1 MTLQAG
7 RGELL
12 QRLSSKLKEWA
23 PLLQRF
29 LKSQDEQA
37 RATAAHVHCAS
48 ACLYVVKDVEEGNRA
63 QIRVPQLA
71 VSDIASGFPCLDCP
85 MFSCG
90 VTAKSAASYMAYEP
104 TSCIIA
110 AQLYLA
116 LSCICD
122 GPAS

>member
-48 ACLYVVKDVEEGNRA
+48 ACLYVVKDVEEGKRA

-90 VTAKSAASYMAYEP
+90 VTGQVSSLIHGLRANIMHNCSSVVPSTK
-104 TSCIIA
+104 
-110 AQLYLA
+110 LYL
-116 LSCICD
+116 
-122 GPAS
+122 